1 MSSKTKD
8 KMKIE
13 ERNDVVY
20 KIPCKD
26 CNLCYIGETS
36 RQVISR
42 VEEHKKNANQKY
54 MSSLI
59 YQHIARE
66 THNMDWNNVSVWN
79 QHHNTYSRKIQ
90 EACHTL
96 ATPHSFNRAITLPIT
111 YTNIIQNTLIKYTIF
126 FE

>member
-1 MSSKTKD
+1 MLSKTKD

-20 KIPCKD
+20 NIPRKD

-36 RQVISR
+36 KQVISR
-42 VEEHKKNANQKY
+42 VEEHKKNVNQKY

-59 YQHIARE
+59 YQHIA
-66 THNMDWNNVSVWN
+66 TKNHNVDWNKISVIN

-96 ATPHSFNRAITLPIT
+96 ARPRSFNRAITLPIT
-111 YTNIIQNTLIKYTIF
+111 YTNIMHYTEIN
-126 FE
+126 